1 MIYFDNAATTKP
13 SESVIKAVNDSL
25 CEFGNPSSLHKLGLA
40 ASQRVAVSRKIIAAS
55 LGALSEEIFFTS
67 GATES
72 DNTAIF
78 GAANSLGKRKKRI
91 VVSSVEHPAVS
102 EPCRQLEAKGFE
114 VIRVSPRDG
123 VFYPEDFIEAV
134 NDNTCIISMMFFN
147 NETGARLPVAET
159 FRRLKKKYPDL
170 LTHCDHV
177 QGFMKERIKVKTLF
191 ADLISVSGHKLHAPK
206 GIGALYIKKGI
217 HIPSFIYGGGQE
229 SGFRSGTESVP
240 LISAFGA
247 SIEELSNN
255 MDSRV
260 GIVTE
265 LSEYLREKLSQI
277 EGVYIN
283 SPVDATPFI
292 VSFAVKGYRSEILLH
307 YLEQREIYVSSG
319 SACSKGKKSSVLS
332 EFGIP
337 DDLADSTLRV
347 SFSSENTLSE
357 IDELISALVDAKQ
370 ELVSK

>member
-55 LGALSEEIFFTS
+55 LGALPEEIFFTS

-147 NETGARLPVAET
+147 NEIGARLPVAET

-170 LTHCDHV
+170 
-177 QGFMKERIKVKTLF
+177 
-191 ADLISVSGHKLHAPK
+191 HK
-206 GIGALYIKKGI
+206 YF
-217 HIPSFIYGGGQE
+217 SIY
-229 SGFRSGTESVP
+229 
-240 LISAFGA
+240 
-247 SIEELSNN
+247 
-255 MDSRV
+255 
-260 GIVTE
+260 
-265 LSEYLREKLSQI
+265 
-277 EGVYIN
+277 
-283 SPVDATPFI
+283 
-292 VSFAVKGYRSEILLH
+292 
-307 YLEQREIYVSSG
+307 
-319 SACSKGKKSSVLS
+319 
-332 EFGIP
+332 
-337 DDLADSTLRV
+337 
-347 SFSSENTLSE
+347 
-357 IDELISALVDAKQ
+357 
-370 ELVSK
+370 

>member
-55 LGALSEEIFFTS
+55 LGALPEEIFFTS

-147 NETGARLPVAET
+147 NEIGARLPVAET
-159 FRRLKKKYPDL
+159 LRRLKKKYPDL
-170 LTHCDHV
+170 LTHCDLV

-255 MDSRV
+255 MDNRA

-283 SPVDATPFI
+283 SPADATPFI
-292 VSFAVKGYRSEILLH
+292 VSFALKGYRSEILLH